1 MQIRKC
7 GLESNWQK
15 FKNLFQSDSWLLL
28 PIAKGFLANSS
39 NAAALISGDSRN
51 FVQGVSISLWKNFG
65 SFRSI
70 SSVLGRFGKYR
81 PKFKIWPAW
90 SLCLKKKKNVLK
102 TKANLHF
109 VHRKTSKGKKKM
121 KRKEMNKCNC
131 TINYKF
137 IWNINKIINY
147 CCFINLFVFYKL

>member
-1 MQIRKC
+1 M
-7 GLESNWQK
+7 
-15 FKNLFQSDSWLLL
+15 LLQT
-28 PIAKGFLANSS
+28 LANKKRGG
-39 NAAALISGDSRN
+39 SGDSRN
-51 FVQGVSISLWKNFG
+51 FVQGVPISLWKNFG

-81 PKFKIWPAW
+81 PKFKIWLAW
-90 SLCLKKKKNVLK
+90 SLCLKKKKVLK
-102 TKANLHF
+102 TKAKLHS

-121 KRKEMNKCNC
+121 KRKEMNKCNR

-147 CCFINLFVFYKL
+147 CCLVVSLICLSFINYNYKICCFMNYKIINCYLV